1 MLALAAP
8 AQAYAQGSAER
19 IGERV
24 RAHLD
29 SLREG
34 GRFPGATVGV
44 TLPDGRSFGVAVG
57 LSDTASG
64 RPMRPED
71 RMLQGS
77 VGKTYVAAVA
87 LQLVSEGRLGLDDPV
102 ARHLGHLDWYAR
114 VPNARDITVRMLM
127 SHTSG
132 VERYEL
138 KPAFTR
144 DLSANPDKVWTPEE
158 RIAYVLGD
166 SAPFAAGAGWVY
178 SDTNYILLG
187 MILERVTGNALYDEV
202 RRRVLE
208 PLSLRNTVPS
218 DRRVIAG
225 LAQGYA
231 GPNNPF
237 GGGDAMLVDGRFI
250 VNPQFEWAGGGFAST
265 AEDLARWAK
274 LLFEGKAYDPALL
287 AAATAGVPARGLGQG
302 ARYGLGAIIWPT
314 PLGPAHG
321 HSGFFPGY
329 LTEMRYYPEHGF
341 AVALQVNTSAGRPF
355 GRPPGGVL
363 QDLAQIVA
371 DQLAG
376 GR

>member
-1 MLALAAP
+1 
-8 AQAYAQGSAER
+8 
-19 IGERV
+19 
-24 RAHLD
+24 
-29 SLREG
+29 
-34 GRFPGATVGV
+34 
-44 TLPDGRSFGVAVG
+44 
-57 LSDTASG
+57 
-64 RPMRPED
+64 
-71 RMLQGS
+71 
-77 VGKTYVAAVA
+77 
-87 LQLVSEGRLGLDDPV
+87 V

-144 DLSANPDKVWTPEE
+144 DLSANPDKVWTPDE

-166 SAPFAAGAGWVY
+166 AAPFEAGTGWVY

-202 RRRVLE
+202 RRRVLD

-225 LAQGYA
+225 LVQGYA

-237 GGGDAMLVDGRFI
+237 GGGDAMLVGGRFI

-287 AAATAGVPARGLGQG
+287 AAATDGAAARGLGQG

-314 PLGPAHG
+314 PLGTAYG

-355 GRPPGGVL
+355 GRPPGAVL

-371 DQLAG
+371 EQLGG